1 MSKISNKHRITAAA
15 AFGAAALFSLLSSG
29 SSAEAAS
36 VASCRGAT
44 LAKVV
49 SCCEQLV
56 KKNGR
61 PFWMVQSGTN
71 CRAAAVCHSGKS
83 GLLAVAAAAPAR
95 RCYIQTILKIKEDGG
110 PEDGKQSRY

>member
-1 MSKISNKHRITAAA
+1 MNKIITNRTIAAA
-15 AFGAAALFSLLSSG
+15 AFGAAAVFSMLSFG

-36 VASCRGAT
+36 VASCHGAT

-61 PFWMVQSGTN
+61 PFWMVQSGTS
-71 CRAAAVCHSGKS
+71 CHDGR
-83 GLLAVAAAAPAR
+83 GLPQRQGRFSWHRGSSSAK
-95 RCYIQTILKIKEDGG
+95 RCYIQVLLKVKEGG
-110 PEDGKQSRY
+110 GRTGRR